1 MAMKLQLPEAMQ
13 EFLQPAF
20 LKVPYGGRSS
30 AKTQSVM
37 RIMLV
42 KMMQGRNIGCFRE
55 IQESIKD
62 SIKKSFE
69 TLIDELEWRQYFAGS
84 TDTEIRCY
92 NGAKMIFAGLKH
104 NVTSVKG
111 MDWLDDFFIEE
122 AENVSKDSWD
132 VLFPTAR
139 KPGAEIFAVF
149 NPKRTTDETYKR
161 FIIDSPSEYVTNSK
175 GERVRYSIIKKVNY
189 PDNPWFTEESRMQME
204 EMRRDDPELY
214 KHIWL
219 GEPISDSALSIIK
232 PMWID
237 AAMDA
242 HLKLGISRT
251 GNRFAGLDPADEGED
266 FNARCYRDGVI
277 VYQLDEWKDKDPV
290 AVGERVY
297 EEAQRDGVKQV
308 SYDNIGVGAGVKGKF
323 REKEAFL
330 LARGD
335 ERSTLINFTE
345 FTASASPIPGDYSDG
360 RRNEDHFLNLKAQA
374 WWELRDRFH
383 NTYKAVVEG
392 KAVSLEDVICIDT
405 SGIDRRM
412 LDKLKA
418 ELSSP
423 NREYS
428 NGKLKVE
435 SKQSLKKRG
444 IPSHN
449 MADALVMAFDPQ
461 TAKGDW
467 LSLW

>member
-20 LKVPYGGRSS
+20 YKVAYGGRAS
-30 AKTQSVM
+30 AKTQSMM
-37 RIMLV
+37 RIVLI
-42 KMMQGRNIGCFRE
+42 KMMQGSSVLCARE
-55 IQESIKD
+55 IQKSIRD
-62 SIKKSFE
+62 SIKKSFD
-69 TLIDELEWRQYFAGS
+69 TLIDELGWSGYFAGS

-92 NGAKMIFAGLKH
+92 NGAKMIFMGLKH
-104 NVTSVKG
+104 NVASVKG
-111 MDWLDDFFIEE
+111 CDWVDCVFVEE
-122 AENVSKDSWD
+122 AENISEESWN
-132 VLFPTAR
+132 VLIPTLR
-139 KPGAEIFAVF
+139 KPGAEIFVCF
-149 NPKRTTDETYKR
+149 NPKNLTDPTYQR
-161 FIIDSPSEYVTNSK
+161 FIVNPPPEFDDR
-175 GERVRYSIIKKVNY
+175 GRRRSIIRKVNY
-189 PDNPWFTEESRMQME
+189 MDNPWFTEESRMQME
-204 EMRRDDPELY
+204 EMQRDDVELY

-237 AAMDA
+237 AALDA

-277 VYQLDEWKDKDPV
+277 VYQFDEWKDKDPV

-297 EEAQRDGVKQV
+297 EEAQQDGVKQV

-392 KAVSLEDVICIDT
+392 KAVNLEDVICIDT

>member
-13 EFLQPAF
+13 DFLQPAF

-42 KMMQGRNIGCFRE
+42 KMMQGRSVGCFRE
-55 IQESIKD
+55 IQKSIKD
-62 SIKKSFE
+62 SVKKSFD
-69 TLIDELEWRQYFAGS
+69 TLIDDLGWRSYFASS

-92 NGAKMIFAGLKH
+92 NGAKMVFAGLKH
-104 NVTSVKG
+104 NVTNVKG

-122 AENVSKDSWD
+122 AENVSEDSWN
-132 VLFPTAR
+132 VLIPTAR
-139 KPGAEIFAVF
+139 KPGAEVWAVF
-149 NPKRTTDETYKR
+149 NPKNLTDATYQR
-161 FIIDSPSEYVTNSK
+161 FIINPPPEFVTNSK
-175 GERVRYSIIKKVNY
+175 GEKIRYSIIKKINHT
-189 PDNPWFTEESRMQME
+189 DNPWFTEESRQQMIVMRE
-204 EMRRDDPELY
+204 EDPELY

-290 AVGERVY
+290 AVGDRVY
-297 EEAQRDGVKQV
+297 DEAQMDGVKQV

-392 KAVSLEDVICIDT
+392 KAVNLEDVICIDT